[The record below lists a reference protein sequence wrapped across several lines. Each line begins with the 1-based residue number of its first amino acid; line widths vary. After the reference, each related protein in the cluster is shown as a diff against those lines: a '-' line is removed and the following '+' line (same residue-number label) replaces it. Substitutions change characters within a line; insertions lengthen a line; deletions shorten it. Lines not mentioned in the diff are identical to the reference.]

1 MTGAVRETCVVTGAT
16 SGIGR
21 SVTLS
26 LVARGAVV
34 WAIGRSAERLEA
46 LAAEAEALPGRV
58 TPVVA
63 DLAREEDV
71 HAASRRVLNE
81 LSELDV
87 IVHSAGAIVLGSF
100 ESMAPT
106 DFDGLYRVNMRAPVV
121 LTQDLLPA
129 LRRARGQ
136 IVFVNSSAGLR
147 ASALNVLYA
156 ATKHGLKA
164 IADGLRAE
172 VNADGI
178 RVISV
183 YPGRT
188 ATAMQQ
194 FVHEREGREYRPELL
209 LGAEDVSEVVLG
221 ALAVPRSGEVT
232 DVSVRPM
239 AKLNGA

>member
-1 MTGAVRETCVVTGAT
+1 VTGGAQETCVVTGAT

-21 SVTLS
+21 GLTLS
-26 LVARGAVV
+26 LAARGAAV

-46 LAAEAEALPGRV
+46 VASEAERLPGRV
-58 TPVVA
+58 APVLA
-63 DLAREEDV
+63 DLARDGDV
-71 HAASRRVLNE
+71 HAASRRVLDE
-81 LSELDV
+81 AGELDV
-87 IVHSAGAIVLGSF
+87 IVHSAGAIVLGAF
-100 ESMAPT
+100 ESVPPR
-106 DFDGLYRVNMRAPVV
+106 DFDSLYRVNMRAPVV

-136 IVFVNSSAGLR
+136 VVFVNSSAGLR

-164 IADGLRAE
+164 IADGLRDE

-188 ATAMQQ
+188 ATAMQR
-194 FVHEREGREYRPELL
+194 FVHDQEGREYRPELL
-209 LGAEDVSEVVLG
+209 LRAEDVTEVVLA

-232 DVSVRPM
+232 DVTVRPM
-239 AKLNGA
+239 AKLPGG

>member
-1 MTGAVRETCVVTGAT
+1 MTSAGPETCVVTGAT

-21 SVTLS
+21 DLTVS
-26 LVARGAVV
+26 LASRGAII
-34 WAIGRSAERLEA
+34 WALGRSAERLEA
-46 LAAEAEALPGRV
+46 VAAEAEELSGSVVPL
-58 TPVVA
+58 VA
-63 DLAREEDV
+63 DLARDDDV
-71 HAASRRVLNE
+71 HEASRRVLAE
-81 LSELDV
+81 TSRVDIL
-87 IVHSAGAIVLGSF
+87 VHSAGAIVLGAF
-100 ESMAPT
+100 ESVPPA
-106 DFDGLYRVNMRAPVV
+106 DFDALYRVNLRAPFV

-129 LRRARGQ
+129 LRSAHGQ

-147 ASALNVLYA
+147 ASALNALYA

-164 IADGLRAE
+164 MADGLRDE
-172 VNADGI
+172 VNPDGV

-194 FVHEREGREYRPELL
+194 FVHDQEGREYRPELL
-209 LGAEDVSEVVLG
+209 LRAEDVVEVVLA

-239 AKLNGA
+239 AKLTGG